1 MKPLSRSAMTAASAT
16 RRCEIQVDVHL
27 VGGGSSVVTNFQT
40 VGMATPSS
48 TRQIP
53 AITRLSCVT
62 GQKKT
67 RQICAGGKEGR

>member
-16 RRCEIQVDVHL
+16 RRCEIDVHL
-27 VGGGSSVVTNFQT
+27 VGGGSSAVTNFQT